1 MENILDSE
9 IYPLRKEKVLIYNH
23 DIFELKED
31 NVAVEEPLEI
41 KLTDTQDFP
50 INLAVTMRTPGN
62 DLELV
67 AGFLFSE
74 GIIKNV
80 EDIEKFEYEKDVFN
94 IENKNSVIIKI
105 KANAEI
111 NLDKIKRNVITTSSC
126 GICSSVYIDQIFK
139 RIERLPK
146 GDFKVNKDLILEL
159 PNFLNTFQSIFS
171 KTGGVHASALFDKKG
186 NLICI
191 MEDVGRHN
199 AMDKL
204 VGKMLIERKIPL
216 DDCIV
221 LFSGRA
227 SFELVQKSILA
238 GIPFIVAIGAPSS
251 LAIELAKIFN
261 VTLIGFLRNKKFNV
275 YSGFHRLEEIDRIIT
290 QNAKRKHSC

>member
-1 MENILDSE
+1 MENILDYE
-9 IYPLRKEKVLIYNH
+9 IYTLRREKVLIYNH

-159 PNFLNTFQSIFS
+159 PNVLNTYQSIFS

-290 QNAKRKHSC
+290 

>member
-23 DIFELKED
+23 DIFKLKED

-80 EDIEKFEYEKDVFN
+80 EDIEKFEYEKDVFG

-159 PNFLNTFQSIFS
+159 PNVLNTYQSIFS

-204 VGKMLIERKIPL
+204 VGKMLIEREIPL

-261 VTLIGFLRNKKFNV
+261 VTLVGFLRNKKFNV

-290 QNAKRKHSC
+290 

>member
-1 MENILDSE
+1 MENILDYE

-80 EDIEKFEYEKDVFN
+80 EDIEKFEYEKDVFG

-111 NLDKIKRNVITTSSC
+111 NLDKIKRNILTTSSC

-159 PNFLNTFQSIFS
+159 PNFLNTYQSIFS

-238 GIPFIVAIGAPSS
+238 GIPFIVGIGAPSS

-290 QNAKRKHSC
+290 

>member
-1 MENILDSE
+1 MENILDYE
-9 IYPLRKEKVLIYNH
+9 IYTLRKEKVLIYNH

-80 EDIEKFEYEKDVFN
+80 EDIEKFEYKKDVFG

-159 PNFLNTFQSIFS
+159 PNVLNTYQSIFS

-290 QNAKRKHSC
+290 

>member
-1 MENILDSE
+1 MENILDYE
-9 IYPLRKEKVLIYNH
+9 IYTLRKEKVLIYNH

-80 EDIEKFEYEKDVFN
+80 EDIEKFEYEKDVFG

-111 NLDKIKRNVITTSSC
+111 NLDKIKRNILTTSSC

-159 PNFLNTFQSIFS
+159 PNFLNTYQSIFS

-290 QNAKRKHSC
+290 

>member
-23 DIFELKED
+23 DIFKLKED

-159 PNFLNTFQSIFS
+159 PNVLNTYQSIFS

-290 QNAKRKHSC
+290 

>member
-1 MENILDSE
+1 MENILDYE

-80 EDIEKFEYEKDVFN
+80 EDIEKFEYEKDVFG

-159 PNFLNTFQSIFS
+159 PNFLNTYQSIFS

-290 QNAKRKHSC
+290 

>member
-23 DIFELKED
+23 DIFKLKED

-159 PNFLNTFQSIFS
+159 PNFLNTYQSIFS

-290 QNAKRKHSC
+290 

>member
-1 MENILDSE
+1 MENILDYE
-9 IYPLRKEKVLIYNH
+9 IYTLRKEKVLIYNH

-31 NVAVEEPLEI
+31 NVAVEECLEI

-80 EDIEKFEYEKDVFN
+80 EDIEKFEYEKDVFG

-105 KANAEI
+105 KANSEI
-111 NLDKIKRNVITTSSC
+111 NLDKIKRNILTTSSC

-159 PNFLNTFQSIFS
+159 PNFLNTYQSIFS

-290 QNAKRKHSC
+290 

>member
-1 MENILDSE
+1 MENILDYE
-9 IYPLRKEKVLIYNH
+9 IYTLRREKVLIYNH

-80 EDIEKFEYEKDVFN
+80 EDIEKFEYKKDVFG

-111 NLDKIKRNVITTSSC
+111 NLDKIKRNILTTSSC

-159 PNFLNTFQSIFS
+159 PNFLNTYQSIFS

-290 QNAKRKHSC
+290 

>member
-80 EDIEKFEYEKDVFN
+80 EDIEKFEYEKDVFG

-111 NLDKIKRNVITTSSC
+111 NLDKIKRNILTTSSC

-159 PNFLNTFQSIFS
+159 PNFLNTYQSIFS

-290 QNAKRKHSC
+290 

>member
-159 PNFLNTFQSIFS
+159 PNVLNTYQSIFS

-290 QNAKRKHSC
+290 

>member
-1 MENILDSE
+1 MENILDYE

-159 PNFLNTFQSIFS
+159 PNFLNTYQSIFS

-290 QNAKRKHSC
+290 

>member
-1 MENILDSE
+1 MENILDYE
-9 IYPLRKEKVLIYNH
+9 IYTLRKEKVLIYNH

-159 PNFLNTFQSIFS
+159 PNFLNTYQSIFS

-290 QNAKRKHSC
+290 

>member
-23 DIFELKED
+23 DIFKLKED

-80 EDIEKFEYEKDVFN
+80 EDIEKFEYEKDVFG

-111 NLDKIKRNVITTSSC
+111 NLDKIKRNILTTSSC

-159 PNFLNTFQSIFS
+159 PNVLNTYQSIFS

-290 QNAKRKHSC
+290 

>member
-1 MENILDSE
+1 MENILDYE
-9 IYPLRKEKVLIYNH
+9 IYTLRREKVLIYNH

-80 EDIEKFEYEKDVFN
+80 EDIEKFEYEKDVFG

-111 NLDKIKRNVITTSSC
+111 NLDKIKRNILTTSSC
-126 GICSSVYIDQIFK
+126 GICSSVYVDQIFK

-146 GDFKVNKDLILEL
+146 GDFKVNKDLVLEL
-159 PNFLNTFQSIFS
+159 PNFLNTYQSIFS
-171 KTGGVHASALFDKKG
+171 KTGSVHASALFDKKG

-290 QNAKRKHSC
+290 

>member
-1 MENILDSE
+1 MENILDYE
-9 IYPLRKEKVLIYNH
+9 IYTLRKEKVLIYNH

-80 EDIEKFEYEKDVFN
+80 EDIEKFEYKKDVFG

-111 NLDKIKRNVITTSSC
+111 NLDKIKRNILTTSSC

-159 PNFLNTFQSIFS
+159 PNFLNTYQSIFS

-238 GIPFIVAIGAPSS
+238 GIPFIVAIDAPSS

-290 QNAKRKHSC
+290 

>member
-23 DIFELKED
+23 DIFKLKED

-41 KLTDTQDFP
+41 KLTDTQNFP

-80 EDIEKFEYEKDVFN
+80 EDIEKFEYEKDVFG

-159 PNFLNTFQSIFS
+159 PNVLNTYQSIFS

-290 QNAKRKHSC
+290 

>member
-1 MENILDSE
+1 MENILDYE
-9 IYPLRKEKVLIYNH
+9 IYTLRKEKVLIYNH

-50 INLAVTMRTPGN
+50 INLSVTMRTPGN

-80 EDIEKFEYEKDVFN
+80 EDIEKFEYEKDVFG

-111 NLDKIKRNVITTSSC
+111 NLDKIKRNILTTSSC

-159 PNFLNTFQSIFS
+159 PNFLNTYQSIFS

-290 QNAKRKHSC
+290 

>member
-1 MENILDSE
+1 MENILDYE

-80 EDIEKFEYEKDVFN
+80 EDIEKFEYEKDVFG

-111 NLDKIKRNVITTSSC
+111 NLDKIKRNILTTSSC

-159 PNFLNTFQSIFS
+159 PNFLNTYQSIFS

-290 QNAKRKHSC
+290 

>member
-80 EDIEKFEYEKDVFN
+80 EDIEKFEYEKDVFG

-159 PNFLNTFQSIFS
+159 PNFLNTYQSIFS

-290 QNAKRKHSC
+290 

>member
-1 MENILDSE
+1 MENILDYE

-80 EDIEKFEYEKDVFN
+80 EDIEKFEYEKDVFG

-111 NLDKIKRNVITTSSC
+111 NLDKIKRNILTTSSC

-159 PNFLNTFQSIFS
+159 PNFLNTYQSIFS

-204 VGKMLIERKIPL
+204 VGKILIERKIPL

-290 QNAKRKHSC
+290 

>member
-23 DIFELKED
+23 DIFKLKED

-80 EDIEKFEYEKDVFN
+80 EDIEKFEYEKDVFD

-159 PNFLNTFQSIFS
+159 PNVLNTYQSIFS

-275 YSGFHRLEEIDRIIT
+275 YSGFHRLEEIDNIIT
-290 QNAKRKHSC
+290 

>member
-111 NLDKIKRNVITTSSC
+111 NLDKIKRNILTTSSC

-159 PNFLNTFQSIFS
+159 PNFLNTYQSIFS

-290 QNAKRKHSC
+290 

>member
-23 DIFELKED
+23 DIFKLKED

-80 EDIEKFEYEKDVFN
+80 EDIEKFEYEKDVFG

-159 PNFLNTFQSIFS
+159 PNVLNTYQSIFS

-204 VGKMLIERKIPL
+204 VGKMLIEREIPL

-261 VTLIGFLRNKKFNV
+261 VTLVGFLRNRKFNV

-290 QNAKRKHSC
+290 

>member
-1 MENILDSE
+1 MENILDYE
-9 IYPLRKEKVLIYNH
+9 IYTLRKEKVLIYNH

-80 EDIEKFEYEKDVFN
+80 EDIEKFEYEKDVFG

-111 NLDKIKRNVITTSSC
+111 NLDTIKRNILTTSSC

-159 PNFLNTFQSIFS
+159 PNFLNTYQSIFS

-290 QNAKRKHSC
+290 

>member
-1 MENILDSE
+1 MENILDYE
-9 IYPLRKEKVLIYNH
+9 IYTLRKEKVLIYNH

-80 EDIEKFEYEKDVFN
+80 EDIEKFEYEKDVFG

-159 PNFLNTFQSIFS
+159 PNFLNTYQSIFS

-290 QNAKRKHSC
+290 